1 MTVITHLGHQPEC
14 HKYFS
19 GLSFN
24 PVIIVTSLSCQKS
37 NIALLL
43 SMTESS
49 SDNPEVNR
57 ALQAVAQNML
67 SPAFQAGDISTQAR

>member
-24 PVIIVTSLSCQKS
+24 PVIISLSCQNS
-37 NIALLL
+37 NIASLL

-49 SDNPEVNR
+49 SDHPEVNR